1 MDIYLSSIAVLSRF
15 GLIEVATQYTWP
27 SENAEGYY
35 EWTCSSELKEQV
47 YQPLVWIREF
57 VHPKKGS
64 ADDMDHPITHKVL
77 RMLTLKYDQNKREDW
92 YSSLLIKLNF
102 FCKRYYH
109 TNEQNSYMI
118 KQRLLNLEYTLR
130 TWLWPS
136 NESYLIQLYFT
147 GWWERQHNGKKESW
161 KLMASKGKGSS
172 MFTQLILCF
181 AQVVSMKQ
189 MIGRPETKMNISL
202 ICIILILF
210 IEHMNITK
218 ISYTIHSNFWDFRN
232 TNDIIYW
239 TFHCDAKLESLILKF
254 WNANPRWF
262 GNITMNIYEFNS
274 AVNHMRLDHC

>member
-1 MDIYLSSIAVLSRF
+1 MNKTVTWSSK
-15 GLIEVATQYTWP
+15 
-27 SENAEGYY
+27 GY
-35 EWTCSSELKEQV
+35 WTLNIHWELDCDPQ
-47 YQPLVWIREF
+47 
-57 VHPKKGS
+57 
-64 ADDMDHPITHKVL
+64 MKVI
-77 RMLTLKYDQNKREDW
+77 W
-92 YSSLLIKLNF
+92 YSYILQVDGKDN
-102 FCKRYYH
+102 
-109 TNEQNSYMI
+109 TTE
-118 KQRLLNLEYTLR
+118 
-130 TWLWPS
+130 
-136 NESYLIQLYFT
+136 
-147 GWWERQHNGKKESW
+147 KKESW
-161 KLMASKGKGSS
+161 KLKAPKGKGFS
-172 MFTQLILCF
+172 MFTQLMLCF

-239 TFHCDAKLESLILKF
+239 AFHCDAKLESLILKF

>member
-1 MDIYLSSIAVLSRF
+1 M
-15 GLIEVATQYTWP
+15 Q
-27 SENAEGYY
+27 
-35 EWTCSSELKEQV
+35 
-47 YQPLVWIREF
+47 
-57 VHPKKGS
+57 
-64 ADDMDHPITHKVL
+64 
-77 RMLTLKYDQNKREDW
+77 
-92 YSSLLIKLNF
+92 
-102 FCKRYYH
+102 RYYH
-109 TNEQNSYMI
+109 TSEQNSYMI

-130 TWLWPS
+130 TWLWSS

-147 GWWERQHNGKKESW
+147 GWRERQHNGKKESW
-161 KLMASKGKGSS
+161 KLKAPKGKGFS
-172 MFTQLILCF
+172 MFTHLTQCF

-189 MIGRPETKMNISL
+189 MIGRPETKINISL

-239 TFHCDAKLESLILKF
+239 TFHCDTKLESLILKF